1 MKITD
6 PRTTDAVEARQA
18 DIVGRPPRIPA
29 LRSEDVLVPARKLM
43 AKIAGTASGH
53 GGAIPDAH
61 IPEMLLTA
69 MAHRDLF
76 ERLAEVSLKLLQEPA
91 LPLRDRQLVILRVGW
106 LRQIPYIWGEH
117 VAVSKRLGLSGDDIE
132 QVVAG
137 STSPHWTGHERALLQ
152 ATEELIDAAMIS
164 DAAWDVLA
172 QRYDHAQL
180 IELPVLVGQFCTVGY
195 FQNALRIPLSPAN
208 QGLHSR

>member
-1 MKITD
+1 MKM
-6 PRTTDAVEARQA
+6 TDARAPEEVEARQA

-29 LRSEDVLVPARKLM
+29 FRSEEVLVPARRLM
-43 AKIAGTASGH
+43 AKIAGTASGN
-53 GGAIPDAH
+53 GGAIPDEL

-69 MAHRDLF
+69 MVHRDLF
-76 ERLAEVSLKLLQEPA
+76 ERVAEVSLKLLQEPA

-106 LRQIPYIWGEH
+106 LHQIPYIWGEH
-117 VAVSKRLGLSGDDIE
+117 VAVSKRLGLSSDDIE

-137 STSPHWTGHERALLQ
+137 STSPHWTDHERALLQ
-152 ATEELIDAAMIS
+152 ATEELIDEAMIS
-164 DAAWDVLA
+164 DATWDVLA

-180 IELPVLVGQFCTVGY
+180 IELPLLVGQFSTVGY
-195 FQNALRIPLSPAN
+195 FQNALRIPLSAAN